1 MDSVSNTVEKYPYRF
16 RPCWQAI
23 VETIRYVG
31 TQHNGVLD
39 RRVPF
44 GQWCLCFDENKKYHG
59 LGQHDFQWHVT
70 RFAQFRTRPKKFG
83 HVNYRWNVRMGQ
95 SSNWPIVDLSYE
107 HGAPFPGPCFSPIPA
122 QHRASAA
129 SISLSSIHWLM
140 VHVHVHMPAPAC
152 WYGICWCLVWHQ
164 VTPTRSCYST

>member
-1 MDSVSNTVEKYPYRF
+1 VDRTTYDGTSLNGLLCTCALVPIPAGIPSTPR
-16 RPCWQAI
+16 QAI

-31 TQHNGVLD
+31 TQYNGVLD

-44 GQWCLCFDENKKYHG
+44 GQWCLCFDENKKDHG

-129 SISLSSIHWLM
+129 SISLSSIH
-140 VHVHVHMPAPAC
+140 
-152 WYGICWCLVWHQ
+152 
-164 VTPTRSCYST
+164 